1 MIKLKGYK
9 DRKLKEVEHIYK
21 VEDFQLSFGACE
33 DILNAIGVDKFD
45 EGMEALSNESKNSE
59 FFKSFV
65 NALPVIKDIFKDIF
79 EGLTDD
85 EIRRV
90 GLDDFFSVTTE
101 IVMYSLSRMGKS
113 VKVPKN

>member
-1 MIKLKGYK
+1 MIKLKVYK

-65 NALPVIKDIFKDIF
+65 IKDIFKDIF